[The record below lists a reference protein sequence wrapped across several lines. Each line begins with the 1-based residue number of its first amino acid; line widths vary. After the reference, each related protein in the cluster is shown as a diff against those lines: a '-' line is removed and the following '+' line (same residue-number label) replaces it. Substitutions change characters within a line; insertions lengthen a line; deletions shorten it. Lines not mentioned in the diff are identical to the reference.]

1 MYWYNYIQKKHM
13 AGPYSRREY
22 MAALTIQRFLH
33 RHVAI
38 WQDWDDHD
46 LLDILEEW
54 RDQYLEF
61 E

>member
-1 MYWYNYIQKKHM
+1 M
-13 AGPYSRREY
+13 AGPYSRHEY
-22 MAALTIQRFLH
+22 MAALTIRRFLH
-33 RHVAI
+33 RHVVI

>member
-1 MYWYNYIQKKHM
+1 M
-13 AGPYSRREY
+13 AGPYSRREH